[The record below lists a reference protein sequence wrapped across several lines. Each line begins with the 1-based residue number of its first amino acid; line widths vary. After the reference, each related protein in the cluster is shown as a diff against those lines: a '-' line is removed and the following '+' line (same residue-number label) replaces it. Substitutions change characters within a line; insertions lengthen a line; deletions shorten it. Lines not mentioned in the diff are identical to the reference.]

1 MRSALWIIAVLVLFA
16 AMDAVANDFRFTT
29 AVYFEVIEF
38 GRLVSRYVSQ
48 AF

>member
-1 MRSALWIIAVLVLFA
+1 MRRVLWIIAVFVLLA
-16 AMDAVANDFRFTT
+16 AIDAVANESRFST